1 MLRNVNKVNGVFTAK
16 DEMGREIFIHE
27 SISFL
32 FLVEVFK
39 HKVVYVPLTF
49 RTSDVLEQVENYL
62 RNHSCDKPM
71 IENIVVRFGWMDKNL
86 NSVEFIPLTDLV
98 QKIRKNE
105 ASAKQR
111 RKLTEI
117 CKQLSLSQRLILK

>member
-1 MLRNVNKVNGVFTAK
+1 
-16 DEMGREIFIHE
+16 
-27 SISFL
+27 
-32 FLVEVFK
+32 
-39 HKVVYVPLTF
+39 
-49 RTSDVLEQVENYL
+49 
-62 RNHSCDKPM
+62 M

-86 NSVEFIPLTDLV
+86 NSVEFIPLMDLV